1 MGIEIANVWH
11 FVLRLYLKPA
21 LGELY
26 KKDSVCTK
34 IRLFK
39 IQYNIE
45 KIFWG
50 GGTAPSP
57 DSSRGG
63 EGDTPS
69 PHPTPLGAF
78 GASILSRLRR
88 SNLAFPELFF

>member
-1 MGIEIANVWH
+1 MGIEIANAWH
-11 FVLRLYLKPA
+11 FDLRLLNLKPA

-39 IQYNIE
+39 IQYR
-45 KIFWG
+45 KIFL
-50 GGTAPSP
+50 GTAPSP
-57 DSSRGG
+57 DPSPGG

-78 GASILSRLRR
+78 GASISR
-88 SNLAFPELFF
+88 AFGALT